1 MQVDHG
7 HFQYNSISLSLAIIA
22 ACLVTENS
30 LSKRL
35 LGAIFFTLSLFY
47 KQMQLYHALPFFFIL
62 LGQATKQKTFIG
74 KLTEVSLYGTSVIV
88 TSSVILSPFLL
99 FTNDPAAQLGQIAH
113 RLFPFA
119 RGLFEDKVANVWV
132 R

>member
-1 MQVDHG
+1 M
-7 HFQYNSISLSLAIIA
+7 
-22 ACLVTENS
+22 TEVS

-62 LGQATKQKTFIG
+62 LGQATKQKSLIG
-74 KLTEVSLYGTSVIV
+74 KFTEVGLYGTSVIV

-99 FTNDPAAQLGQIAH
+99 YTSNPAVQLGQIAH

-132 R
+132 CF